1 MKQCSVYILTS
12 QKHGMLYVG
21 LTGDL
26 ARRAWEH
33 REGLVEGFTKTYGV
47 KQLMHFE
54 MFDEPEPAIRREKSL
69 KKWPRDRKVNLIER
83 DDPDWADFSPAL
95 TR

>member
-1 MKQCSVYILTS
+1 MKRCSVYILAS
-12 QKHGMLYVG
+12 QKHGALYVG
-21 LTGDL
+21 FTGDL

-33 REGLVEGFTKTYGV
+33 GGGLVEGFTKTYDV

-69 KKWPRDRKVNLIER
+69 KTWPRDWKVDPIER
-83 DDPDWADFSPAL
+83 DNPDWAGLYSAL